1 MCTSSAPVFEERW
14 PPVWLPSR
22 ASANVRVRLLDDV
35 IPRSKEASLH
45 LAITF
50 VDWAPAPHDAN
61 LGMWRGVD
69 LTLVPNTMLPVTIR
83 YPQVATTLRERGD
96 AGAGG
101 VQQYDAS
108 FEVMAEVR
116 NWGTTH
122 AINNG
127 LLCLQ
132 LGSSIASTA
141 AQLPQIA
148 ASETIK
154 VVLNLTAAV
163 TDADLWWP
171 WQMGEPVTVEIPP

>member
-1 MCTSSAPVFEERW
+1 M
-14 PPVWLPSR
+14 
-22 ASANVRVRLLDDV
+22 RVRLLDDV
-35 IPRSKEASLH
+35 IPRSKEASLD

-96 AGAGG
+96 AGAGGGAGG